1 MKTCLF
7 SQFLL
12 LEQKSPNFFW
22 RVPDSINILG
32 SCAKRQNQSTESH
45 YADTN
50 MTREELNFHKFYIDD
65 IQNIIIKIEHGFV

>member
-1 MKTCLF
+1 MFIF
-7 SQFLL
+7 SVFASRAEVTKLL
-12 LEQKSPNFFW
+12 LG
-22 RVPDSINILG
+22 VPDSINILG
-32 SCAKRQNQSTESH
+32 SCAKRQNQNTESH